1 MAHASDHIIGDLRGA
16 EPGPTLIVTAGLHGN
31 EVAGVAAAQQ
41 VGERL
46 SELSSALRGRWVALR
61 GNVQALALG
70 QRYVDRD
77 LNRGWSASALVRLLE
92 SDLDEAAEDREQR
105 ALFKALL
112 EIIGSSSA
120 DVTFV
125 DLHTTSGSSDP
136 FVCFGDTP
144 QNRQLS
150 RCLPMTAI
158 MGLDQVI
165 DGAMLKYWADRGY
178 AAISIEG
185 GQHADP
191 RTVERHVA
199 ALWICLAAVG
209 ALRLEDVPELA
220 RHRAVLETASEG
232 RPRCVEVV
240 YRHVV
245 AAGDG
250 FEMLPG
256 FASFDPVRA
265 GQLLARDRG
274 GDIVAGQEALLLM
287 PRYQGQGEDGF
298 FLARELSASER

>member
-1 MAHASDHIIGDLRGA
+1 MAPSNERIILDLRGA
-16 EPGPTLIVTAGLHGN
+16 EPGPTLIVTAGVHGN
-31 EVAGVAAAQQ
+31 EAAGVTAARQ

-46 SELSSALRGRWVALR
+46 ASCAALRGRWVALQ
-61 GNVQALALG
+61 GNVQALAAG
-70 QRYVDRD
+70 RRYVDRD
-77 LNRGWSASALVRLLE
+77 LNRGWSPAALVRLLE
-92 SDLDEAAEDREQR
+92 SEADGTAEDQEQR
-105 ALFKALL
+105 ALFKAQL

-120 DVTFV
+120 DVIFV

-144 QNRQLS
+144 QNRQLA
-150 RCLPMTAI
+150 RYLPMTAI
-158 MGLDQVI
+158 VGLDEVI

-178 AAISIEG
+178 AAVSIEG

-199 ALWICLAAVG
+199 ALWICLTAVG
-209 ALRLEDVPELA
+209 ALRAEDVPELV
-220 RHRAVLETASEG
+220 RHRALLEAASQG

-240 YRHVV
+240 HRHVV
-245 AAGDG
+245 ADGDA

-256 FASFDPVRA
+256 FASFDPVRE
-265 GQLLARDRG
+265 GQLLGRDRR
-274 GDIVAGQEALLLM
+274 GDVVASREGLLLM

-298 FLARELSASER
+298 FLARELLDANA